1 MLAIIRTGGKQYLVS
16 EGEKVKIETI
26 EGEVGAVVPFE
37 ALYIGDGTEAVVGT
51 PVLENAVVEGKI
63 VGNDRHDKVWGI
75 KYKPKKRYKV
85 KFGHQQSYTEIEI
98 VKISK
103 EAGKK
108 TPAKKEATQKEPVK
122 KGSAKKASKDT
133 K

>member
-26 EGEVGAVVPFE
+26 EGEIGAVVPFE
-37 ALYIGDGTEAVVGT
+37 ALYVGDGTEAVVGT

-63 VGNDRHDKVWGI
+63 IGNDRHDKVWGI

-85 KFGHQQSYTEIEI
+85 KFGHQQPYTEIEI

-103 EAGKK
+103 EAEKKK
-108 TPAKKEATQKEPVK
+108 TSTKKETVAKKEPAKKSSKE
-122 KGSAKKASKDT
+122 T